1 MLLRKTL
8 PNLLRK
14 YFPITYP
21 KTYSISSK
29 TTHGRIILDKEVQEV
44 DDVLNQEVAALL
56 CSLCAPGTESF
67 TIRKGII
74 DKPSS
79 YKDLESIDP
88 NLYKSLEQASKSNDD
103 LRLFS
108 RKIRTVHVTYSEPR
122 V

>member
-1 MLLRKTL
+1 M
-8 PNLLRK
+8 
-14 YFPITYP
+14 
-21 KTYSISSK
+21 SSK
-29 TTHGRIILDKEVQEV
+29 TTRGRIVLEKEVQEV
-44 DDVLNQEVAALL
+44 DDVLNQEVSALL

-67 TIRKGII
+67 TIRKTVI

-108 RKIRTVHVTYSEPR
+108 RKIRTVHVTYLEPR